1 MISAPLSDHVRD
13 LFLYHV
19 FKGLDGAMAL
29 AVANLFGIDFCKLEQ
44 HLYSG
49 AKLNF
54 CWLENKAELDEIDMS
69 QFNFGKLNTTDSEL
83 HEGIKPKRIAF
94 QKKWHNDQ
102 KIFLNKI
109 EVGQTGGHIN
119 TELIEL
125 SLRGV
130 ELKVMT
136 SFVKLGRGDLSKLLQ
151 EVTRSLALNMK

>member
-1 MISAPLSDHVRD
+1 MISAPLNDHVRD

-19 FKGLDGAMAL
+19 FKGLDGAMAV
-29 AVANLFGIDFCKLEQ
+29 AVANLFDIDPCKLER

-54 CWLENKAELDEIDMS
+54 CWLENKAALDEIDMS
-69 QFNFGKLNTTDSEL
+69 QCNFAKLNTTDAKM

-102 KIFLNKI
+102 KSFLKKI

-119 TELIEL
+119 AELVEL

-136 SFVKLGRGDLSKLLQ
+136 FLVKLGRGDLSKLLQ
-151 EVTRSLALNMK
+151 ELNRSPALNQK